1 MKKRSRLISAG
12 RDPRQQHGIVNPPVY
27 RASTVLFPDMDA
39 LEHASRRPFEGVYYG
54 RHGTPTTFAF
64 EAAMAELERAER
76 AIAVSSGLAAIAV
89 SLLAFLEQGDH
100 VLVADNVYGPTRIF
114 CDNFLQQMGVQTTY
128 YDPLLGEDIKYLMDT
143 RTRVVFME
151 SPGSLTFEVQDVPAI
166 AREARAQGVVSV
178 IDNTWATPLYLPAI
192 EHGVD
197 ISLHAATKYI
207 TGHAD
212 AMLGVINTR
221 EEYFTRL
228 KRTAVTLGN
237 CPGSEECNL
246 GLRGL
251 RTLDVRLERHGRTA
265 LQIAEWLQGQ
275 PEVRRVLHP
284 ALPDDP
290 GHALW
295 QRDFEGASGLFSF
308 ILNPVSRTQ
317 LAAMLDGLEHF
328 GMGYS
333 WGGYESLILPVDPP
347 SLRTATQWEEPGQ
360 VIRVHAGLEDPEDL
374 IADLAAGLARL

>member
-1 MKKRSRLISAG
+1 MKKRTRLTSTG
-12 RDPRQQHGIVNPPVY
+12 RDPQRQHGIVNPPVY
-27 RASTVLFPDMDA
+27 RASTVLFPDLDS
-39 LEHASRRPFEGVYYG
+39 LERASATPFEGVYYG
-54 RHGTPTTFAF
+54 RMGTPTTMAF
-64 EAAMAELERAER
+64 EQAVAELEGADR

-89 SLLAFLEQGDH
+89 SLLAFVEHGDH
-100 VLVADNVYGPTRIF
+100 VLVADNVYGPTRHF
-114 CDNFLQQMGVQTTY
+114 CDNFLQQMGVHTTY
-128 YDPLLGEDIKYLMDT
+128 YDPLVGADIKYLMDT

-166 AREARAQGVVSV
+166 AREARAQGVLTVL
-178 IDNTWATPLYLPAI
+178 DNTWATPLYFPAFA
-192 EHGVD
+192 HGVD
-197 ISLHAATKYI
+197 ISLHAATKYL

-221 EEYFTRL
+221 EAYFHEL

-237 CPGSEECNL
+237 CPGSEEANL

-251 RTLDVRLERHGRTA
+251 RTLDVRLERHGRSA

-275 PEVRRVLHP
+275 PQVRRVLHP

-295 QRDFEGASGLFSF
+295 QRDFEGTTGLFSF
-308 ILNPVSRTQ
+308 ILEPVSRQQ
-317 LAAMLDGLEHF
+317 LAAMLDGLEHY

-347 SLRTATQWEEPGQ
+347 SLRTATQWQEAGQ
-360 VIRVHAGLEDPEDL
+360 VIRLHAGLEDPGDL
-374 IADLAAGLARL
+374 IADLAAGLERL

>member
-1 MKKRSRLISAG
+1 MKKRTRLTATG
-12 RDPRQQHGIVNPPVY
+12 RDPKRQHGIVNPPVY
-27 RASTVLFPDMDA
+27 RASTVLFPDLDS
-39 LEHASRRPFEGVYYG
+39 LEQASARPFEGVYYG
-54 RHGTPTTFAF
+54 RMGTPTTRAL
-64 EAAMAELERAER
+64 EAAVAELEGADR
-76 AIAVSSGLAAIAV
+76 AIAVSSGLSAIAV
-89 SLLAFLEQGDH
+89 SLLAFLEAGDH

-128 YDPLLGEDIKYLMDT
+128 YDPLIGADIKYLIDT
-143 RTRVVFME
+143 RTRVVFLE

-166 AREARAQGVVSV
+166 THEARAQGVVSV
-178 IDNTWATPLYLPAI
+178 MDNTWATPLYFPAL

-197 ISLHAATKYI
+197 VSLHAATKYI

-221 EEYFTRL
+221 EEHFHAL

-237 CPGSEECNL
+237 CPGSEEANL

-265 LQIAEWLQGQ
+265 LQIAEWLQGR

-290 GHALW
+290 GYALW
-295 QRDFEGASGLFSF
+295 QRDFGGTTGLFSF
-308 ILNPVSRTQ
+308 ILNPVGRQQ
-317 LAAMLDGLEHF
+317 LAAMLDGLEHY

-360 VIRVHAGLEDPEDL
+360 VLRVHAGLEDPEDL